1 MIQLG
6 LFRIFGVAHSHDMNS
21 SKQKVALLHVINPDK
36 TLRGPDFFFAL
47 FYKEYLKYEASKYD
61 LYFVLKTNSK
71 TKLIQLFEEW
81 KIPTEKLII
90 LENHNNRLKGIL
102 EWWDF
107 FKVARK
113 WRFAAWLVCTFR
125 SPEEQLFQ
133 LSTLRGLTK
142 MQGAKMI
149 FAITYALL
157 PQAFEE
163 RTKYGFYER
172 DRWKYGIL
180 FKKIQFDAFYS
191 WYQNFEEWTHRSPMF
206 SYGPYVE
213 VLQSRFCDIEKFKPS
228 EKKKWIVFASALE
241 SYKHPMTVVNAAI
254 QLHAEHPQLM
264 KEWKFYLIGN
274 GTMKD
279 EIIRKIQD
287 HQLEKFVEV
296 VTGVRD
302 ISPIINQSMCFVS
315 GQEEENF
322 PSLAMN
328 ECMAAG
334 NAIIAR
340 NVGRTHLFVH
350 HEKNGFLVDAAGERA
365 VEEGIKRF
373 VLMGSQ
379 EQQALGAY
387 SRWMCENIHTP
398 LHFIQQTEELW
409 DKMIG

>member
-1 MIQLG
+1 MSQ
-6 LFRIFGVAHSHDMNS
+6 A
-21 SKQKVALLHVINPDK
+21 KEKVALLHVINPDK

-47 FYKEYLKYEASKYD
+47 FYKEYLQYDNARYD

-71 TKLIQLFEEW
+71 KNLIQLFTDW
-81 KIPTEKLII
+81 NIPTDKLII
-90 LENHNNRLKGIL
+90 LENHNNRLKGLL

-113 WRFAAWLVCTFR
+113 GKFSAWLVCTFR

-133 LSTLRGLTK
+133 LSTLRALTK

-163 RTKYGFYER
+163 GTKYGFYER

-180 FKKIQFDAFYS
+180 FRQIKFDAFYS
-191 WYQNFEEWTHRSPMF
+191 WYDNFEEWARRSPMF
-206 SYGPYVE
+206 SYNPFIQ
-213 VLQSRFCDIEKFKPS
+213 VLKSRFCDIEKFKPV

-254 QLHAEHPQLM
+254 QLHAEHPELM
-264 KEWKFYLIGN
+264 KEWKFLLIGN

-279 EIIRKIQD
+279 ELIKKISD
-287 HQLEKFVEV
+287 HQLSEQVEV
-296 VTGVRD
+296 ITGLRD

-340 NVGRTHLFVH
+340 NVGRTHLFVE
-350 HEKNGFLVDAAGERA
+350 HEKNGFLVDATGERA
-365 VEEGIKRF
+365 IEEGIKKF
-373 VLMGSQ
+373 VLLSTEKQ
-379 EQQALGAY
+379 ESLGKY
-387 SRWMCENIHTP
+387 SRWMCENVHTP
-398 LHFIQQTEELW
+398 INFIRQTEELW
-409 DKMIG
+409 DKMIGN